1 MRFSMARRVRQPPP
15 IFTAGPASRTAGTVH
30 EGEVKPKPR
39 TPRAPKPQTPKSGGG
54 AKAAGKTPGK
64 ATAAAAARKAKT
76 LASDTPRAGGGAKA
90 AKAAKAAA
98 TVAVAAAAAK
108 AAAQVTRHYPNA
120 GNKAAGPEGY
130 YWLPSFLVQEDML
143 GEALVGRRVRVWW
156 VSERCFFEASV
167 VAYDRDS
174 VADGQGGPA
183 MTPGGSRVHGRHRLV
198 YMDDGV
204 VMHEMLVPHKG
215 DWQLLVDEAAESAGL
230 RRKRA
235 SSIDSA
241 DGEFRA
247 LMGRASSEGAKHRKV
262 AAAAEEEAAALGED
276 GGGGGGEESDEGEG
290 PVVRRRMMV
299 KVEVEANTAS
309 AAAAEPPAAGP
320 VAGRG
325 DAAGARAS
333 CS

>member
-1 MRFSMARRVRQPPP
+1 MARRVRQPPP

-64 ATAAAAARKAKT
+64 ATAAAAARKAKA

-98 TVAVAAAAAK
+98 VAAAAA
-108 AAAQVTRHYPNA
+108 AAAAAAEAAARVSRHYPNA

-156 VSERCFFEASV
+156 VAERCFFEASV

-183 MTPGGSRVHGRHRLV
+183 MTPGGRRVHGRHRLV

-247 LMGRASSEGAKHRKV
+247 LLGRASSEGAKHRKV
-262 AAAAEEEAAALGED
+262 AAEEEAAAAGED
-276 GGGGGGEESDEGEG
+276 GDDGGEESDEGAGEG
-290 PVVRRRMMV
+290 GSVPVVRRRMMV

-309 AAAAEPPAAGP
+309 AAAAEPPGAG
-320 VAGRG
+320 
-325 DAAGARAS
+325 AAGARAS